1 MSGVLEF
8 ATATVGY
15 DAPVVREASLRVEA
29 GEVVGIIGPNGA
41 GKTTLL
47 RAVTGGARIVGGDIL
62 VGGRPVRTYSR
73 LELARSVAVLPQSAP
88 QPFAFTARRFVEMG
102 RHARVSRF
110 GGLRPADVAAV
121 ERAMALTDTAGLAG
135 EPVDTLSGGDLQRL
149 TLAQAL
155 AQEPAL
161 LLLDEPTSHLDL
173 NHRLQVLDV
182 VRALADGADGA
193 APLAVVAVFHDLDM
207 AARYADR
214 LAVVSD
220 ARLMEADSP
229 ERVLTASMLA
239 DVFGVRAVI
248 GTDPVTGAVQ
258 VLPVVRAEERAAS
271 RGVSTLVISGS
282 GTGAAVM
289 RRLAVAGFDVRA
301 GALARGDT
309 DEQVATSLDA
319 PFVPLAP
326 FGSMGPEEES
336 AVRHAAS
343 QADVVVVVATPFG
356 PANLA
361 NLRALSRS
369 GARVVLVGRLALE
382 DDFAHG
388 EAMRLWTALEKDGA
402 VLCEGSRCVVECVE
416 KAVAGVSD
424 SASAEHASHAADE
437 AGTSPA
443 TSGRGE

>member
-1 MSGVLEF
+1 MSAALEF
-8 ATATVGY
+8 DGATVGY

-47 RAVTGGARIVGGDIL
+47 RAVTGGARLLGGDVL
-62 VGGRPVRTYSR
+62 VGGRPVRTYSH

-88 QPFAFTARRFVEMG
+88 QTFSFTARRYVEMG

-110 GGLRPADVAAV
+110 GGMRPADVAAV
-121 ERAMALTDTAGLAG
+121 ERALALTDTAGLAG

-155 AQEPAL
+155 AQEPAV

-182 VRALADGADGA
+182 VRGLADGVEGAD
-193 APLAVVAVFHDLDM
+193 PLAVVAVFHDLDM

-214 LAVVSD
+214 LAVVAD
-220 ARLMEADSP
+220 ARLMAADSP
-229 ERVLTASMLA
+229 ERVLTAFTLA

-258 VLPVVRAEERAAS
+258 VLPVVRAKERAAA
-271 RGVSTLVISGS
+271 RGVSALVISGS

-319 PFVPLAP
+319 PFVALAP
-326 FGSMGPEEES
+326 FGAMGPDDES
-336 AVRHAAS
+336 AVRHAVS

-361 NLRALSRS
+361 NLRSVSRS
-369 GARVVLVGRLALE
+369 AAPVVLVGKMTPE
-382 DDFAHG
+382 SDFAHG
-388 EAMRLWTALEKDGA
+388 EALRLWSGLENGGA
-402 VLCEGSRCVVECVE
+402 VLCDGPRAVVECVE
-416 KAVAGVSD
+416 KAAASVS
-424 SASAEHASHAADE
+424 
-437 AGTSPA
+437 AGT
-443 TSGRGE
+443 GRGE

>member
-62 VGGRPVRTYSR
+62 VGGRPVRTHSR

-402 VLCEGSRCVVECVE
+402 VMCDGARDVVACAERAE
-416 KAVAGVSD
+416 AGARD
-424 SASAEHASHAADE
+424 AASAADAADETDE